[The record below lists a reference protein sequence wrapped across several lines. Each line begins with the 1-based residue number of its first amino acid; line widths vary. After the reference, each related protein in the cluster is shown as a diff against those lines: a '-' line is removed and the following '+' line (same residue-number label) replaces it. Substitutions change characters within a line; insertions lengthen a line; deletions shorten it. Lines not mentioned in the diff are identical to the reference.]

1 MKKIMMAVAGLILG
15 ACMTAQAGCRTETTV
30 GPGTE
35 AHQYDVQ
42 SKIIDV
48 AKDGKSD
55 VLSTPKV
62 TVKAGEE
69 GKITMGDEKKQGGDK
84 APAAGKL
91 EEISAQPIPD
101 KPAAGKV
108 HGREFKVEKAIL
120 EEGCLKLRQGEGFA
134 THLEE
139 FEIDL
144 SRKNV
149 ENFAGQTFTAEL
161 NKKAGIDITLAYSE
175 EKKGSIKT
183 RTYMREYTMKLE
195 FGTAKDGKIPGKIHL
210 RLPDEAGSFVVGAFE
225 AEIK

>member
-1 MKKIMMAVAGLILG
+1 MKRYLIILIVAASAAFHAQSAEPENQLPGSGQAAGTKI
-15 ACMTAQAGCRTETTV
+15 
-30 GPGTE
+30 E
-35 AHQYDVQ
+35 A
-42 SKIIDV
+42 
-48 AKDGKSD
+48 
-55 VLSTPKV
+55 
-62 TVKAGEE
+62 E
-69 GKITMGDEKKQGGDK
+69 GGGK

-91 EEISAQPIPD
+91 ADISAQPIPD

-108 HGREFKVEKAIL
+108 HGREFKVEKATL
-120 EEGCLKLRQGEGFA
+120 EEGILKLRQGEGFA

-149 ENFAGQTFTAEL
+149 ENFAGQTFTAQL
-161 NKKAGIDITLAYSE
+161 SQKAGIDITLAYSG

-210 RLPDEAGSFVVGAFE
+210 RLPDEAGSFVVGTFE